1 MSCWRFVIFIICVI
15 VIFLPLLLSRQ
26 FSLFC
31 NYWMAW
37 PTSKQVTQVTAY
49 NGAGWHALLSSIWS
63 ETQPCIWMV
72 SKLYACKSFSFS
84 LHSLKTFVTH
94 CSTTRGRLPLQIL
107 FFTALITLC
116 STEEQLHFL
125 SCFFLKLSLQTAKQ
139 ISNSKTLSL
148 SFWLIEDGQLTR

>member
-1 MSCWRFVIFIICVI
+1 MHCWRFVIFIICAI
-15 VIFLPLLLSRQ
+15 AIFLPFLLSLW

-72 SKLYACKSFSFS
+72 SKLSACKSFSFS
-84 LHSLKTFVTH
+84 LRSLKTFVTH
-94 CSTTRGRLPLQIL
+94 CSTTKGRLPLQIL

-116 STEEQLHFL
+116 STEKQLHFL
-125 SCFFLKLSLQTAKQ
+125 SCFMKTQP
-139 ISNSKTLSL
+139 SNSKKDIKQQNII
-148 SFWLIEDGQLTR
+148 LIFLTHRR